1 MIRKIKFE
9 DILKFLFP
17 FFISQSWPSIEKYK
31 FRLGSVVSGLASLR
45 TLSTKILEPS
55 LTDQI
60 LGAFGPKL
68 KEIEITGKDL
78 QSITLDAFEGTMSL
92 ILSDTG
98 SVCFSYLICI
108 STQSIV

>member
-1 MIRKIKFE
+1 MLKSVFP
-9 DILKFLFP
+9 IL
-17 FFISQSWPSIEKYK
+17 ISQSWPSIEKYK

-98 SVCFSYLICI
+98 SVCFSHVTLFVFQRSLSYSLYYYRN
-108 STQSIV
+108 